1 MAGWDSRGR
10 RLAPF
15 TQCHAGWLAAD
26 AHDQTLAAR
35 RSSPP
40 ESPWQL
46 STGWMAGQTWVGGK
60 GCCPAQIMAGVMAA
74 PARCNWGQE
83 VRALQRIN
91 AGEPSEQ
98 ALPRTPQAP
107 CLLPHLTPA
116 AVRHKTCNA
125 SGPTDVQIGGG
136 AGALALIH
144 DWHGAL
150 RKLCCSAVG
159 RSIIA
164 CCSGLVRPVGQQYTA
179 HPIIHPA
186 DSVPQPMLVLP
197 SCPPAAATGP
207 AAP

>member
-26 AHDQTLAAR
+26 AHHQTLAAR

-74 PARCNWGQE
+74 PARCNWGPE

-116 AVRHKTCNA
+116 AMRHKARNA
-125 SGPTDVQIGGG
+125 SGLTDVQVGGG

-150 RKLCCSAVG
+150 RRRCRAAGSGIGSLSQHVGSLAETKL
-159 RSIIA
+159 R
-164 CCSGLVRPVGQQYTA
+164 GLQAILVATA
-179 HPIIHPA
+179 PT
-186 DSVPQPMLVLP
+186 DD
-197 SCPPAAATGP
+197 PPAAATGP